1 MKGNQNLVEHLA
13 NDKLQL
19 QQENDE
25 LSREIGLLKN
35 DNEDLQMTVATLT
48 GKLSSNQTIVLNLTT
63 VNENR
68 KLHFTSS

>member
-35 DNEDLQMTVATLT
+35 DNEDLQMSVATLT

-63 VNENR
+63 VNENC
-68 KLHFTSS
+68 K